1 MFSLKSPRWLRR
13 LFHNP
18 EGYIRQDKGHQ
29 KPAAMVP
36 GDAALSMRTVLLEV
50 REGCTECGACVRACA
65 FLTQYGSPKSIASG
79 WDFSD
84 PEHRNRAYE
93 CSLCSLC
100 TAVCPEKLDPCRLF
114 LEIRRYHVAEGFFDK
129 RPYRLM
135 TGYEQRGSSPLFSWY
150 GLPQGCETVFFPG
163 CTLPGTRPAV
173 TMQMYHQLGQRIPAL
188 GIVLDCCTKPSHDL
202 GRAAHFHAAFGK
214 VSGFLSRQG
223 VRTVVTAC
231 PNCTKIFRQYGD
243 GLAVQTVYEILHAS
257 GKGREGSSPMGL
269 EVSVHDPCPL
279 RDDHQ
284 VQAAVRGLLS
294 DMGHTV
300 VEMPHHGKQ
309 AMCCGEGGA
318 VSFVNQRLSK
328 GWSILRAQEAK
339 KRLLVTYCSG
349 CTATLKRVTPTVHIV
364 DLLFR
369 PDAVLCG
376 KATAAGPPFT
386 YWNRLLLKHRLQRKM
401 RPKMPGS
408 HPHGQ

>member
-1 MFSLKSPRWLRR
+1 
-13 LFHNP
+13 
-18 EGYIRQDKGHQ
+18 
-29 KPAAMVP
+29 MV
-36 GDAALSMRTVLLEV
+36 RTMQQNLQQA
-50 REGCTECGACVRACA
+50 CTECGACVKSCA
-65 FLTQYGSPKSIASG
+65 FLGQYGTPKSIASG

-84 PEHRNRAYE
+84 PAHRTLAYE
-93 CSLCSLC
+93 CSLCGLC

-114 LEIRRYHVAEGFFDK
+114 LEIRRCHVAEGSFDG
-129 RPYRLM
+129 RPYQLL
-135 TGYEQRGSSPLFSWY
+135 TAYEQRGTSPIFSWH
-150 GLPQGCETVFFPG
+150 GLPQGCNTVFFPG
-163 CTLPGTRPAV
+163 CALPGTRPAV
-173 TMQMYHQLGQRIPAL
+173 TMKMYQQLCQSIPAL

-202 GRAAHFHAAFGK
+202 GREAHFHAAFGN
-214 VSGFLSRQG
+214 VAGFLSRHG

-243 GLAVQTVYEILHAS
+243 GLAVQTVYDILHAS
-257 GKGREGSSPMGL
+257 GKGREGLSTRGL

-294 DMGHTV
+294 DLGHTV

-328 GWSILRAQEAK
+328 EWANRRVLEAK
-339 KRLLVTYCSG
+339 LRLLITYCSG
-349 CTATLKRVTPTVHIV
+349 CTATLNRVTPTVHNV

-369 PDAVLCG
+369 ADEPLRG
-376 KATAAGPPFT
+376 KELAARPPFT
-386 YWNRLLLKHRLQRKM
+386 YWNRLLLKHRLQRRM
-401 RPKMPGS
+401 RSAMA
-408 HPHGQ
+408 